1 MIAAVNAIGN
11 HVPPMLIFPRVNFKD
26 HMING
31 APAGT
36 IGGANP
42 SGWSTE
48 QLFLKYLKHFISFVK
63 PTEGKK
69 VLLIM
74 DNHDTHIAI
83 SVIDE
88 AKKKMLFCSHFRFT
102 PPTNCSH
109 WIEQCSELI
118 KRSIIKPQAI
128 GCCLILESQ

>member
-63 PTEGKK
+63 PTEEKK

-88 AKKKMLFCSHFRFT
+88 AKKQCYFAHTSASH
-102 PPTNCSH
+102 
-109 WIEQCSELI
+109 L
-118 KRSIIKPQAI
+118 PQIAAT
-128 GCCLILESQ
+128 G